1 MKVCLIHT
9 ISSSHIQTIVSVMI
23 SFQTQ
28 FGTIILL
35 KPSLSN
41 IFRSKK
47 LEIRQITAR
56 FSMRIVSADITWF

>member
-1 MKVCLIHT
+1 
-9 ISSSHIQTIVSVMI
+9 MI

-28 FGTIILL
+28 FGPIILL
-35 KPSLSN
+35 KQSLSN

>member
-1 MKVCLIHT
+1 MKVCLIQI
-9 ISSSHIQTIVSVMI
+9 ISSSDIQTIVSVMI

-47 LEIRQITAR
+47 LRKLTSH